1 MNYLQ
6 IKRDFLYYFVLIATM
21 VLVISSCSE
30 DKSPVITQS
39 FELETFNGVEL
50 SISGNVRII
59 EGQNQKVEITGRKET
74 VNAIEKS
81 VNDGVWDID
90 LPNAF
95 HKSYDKLDIVITSNN
110 IKKIMLSG
118 SGNITGEHI
127 LPLSTVIISG
137 SGNID
142 AKTETSMLTS
152 TISGSGDIGISGKVD
167 KFICHISG
175 SGNISG
181 FDLETTDAEISIL
194 GSGNAK
200 IRATSNL
207 DVTISGSGDVY
218 YKGNP
223 TIKTNITGSGK
234 IINSN

>member
-6 IKRDFLYYFVLIATM
+6 IKRNFLYYFVLIATT

-74 VNAIEKS
+74 VNAIKKT
-81 VNDGVWDID
+81 VNDGVWNID
-90 LPNAF
+90 LPNNY

-142 AKTETSMLTS
+142 AKTETTMLTS
-152 TISGSGDIGISGKVD
+152 TISGTGNIDISGKAD

-207 DVTISGSGDVY
+207 NVIISGSGDVY

-223 TIKTNITGSGK
+223 TVKTNITGSGK